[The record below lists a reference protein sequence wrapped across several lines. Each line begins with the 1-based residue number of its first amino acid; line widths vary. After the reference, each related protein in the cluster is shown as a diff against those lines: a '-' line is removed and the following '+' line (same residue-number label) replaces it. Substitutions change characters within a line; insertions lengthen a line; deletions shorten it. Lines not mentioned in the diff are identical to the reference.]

1 MLVTLLW
8 RVSCID
14 LPETCK
20 HCDSVVF
27 EHPDR
32 LNRRKN
38 QAVYGIIS
46 FGASWVVEKK
56 HFRKEDLSI
65 GISSESLCCTSEECY
80 IRCCDAILCSSLLLL
95 HVVVNSVL
103 LKCRKLRRE
112 DQETSDSIVGFFI
125 KSPKLM
131 VAAVIEIS
139 LKSFLQGIFIGRI
152 GGGTFWRLRQNI
164 K

>member
-20 HCDSVVF
+20 HCDSVVY

-80 IRCCDAILCSSLLLL
+80 IRCCNAILCSTTTTSCPTFVHQNLVFLLEPINCFIFEISSM
-95 HVVVNSVL
+95 HAVL
-103 LKCRKLRRE
+103 IWSQDFLIIMMP
-112 DQETSDSIVGFFI
+112 DSII
-125 KSPKLM
+125 RSSKPKPIHL
-131 VAAVIEIS
+131 
-139 LKSFLQGIFIGRI
+139 
-152 GGGTFWRLRQNI
+152 
-164 K
+164 